1 MANAFQNQVMYTN
14 ETLRILVNNVVLGKK
29 VNRDFSK
36 KFNKSPGKIGDTFNI
51 RRPYKVTLNTGAAFS
66 ASDYTETSI
75 PLVVNTQ
82 KHADISF
89 TSADLTLKDEEY
101 SDRIIK
107 PSGVKLAQQVDIDGY
122 VNAKNTVGN
131 LSGTPGTAPNNVS
144 FLTALG
150 QRMDDFSIPRDK
162 RLLVIEQSGNASLV
176 NALSGF
182 FNNQKQVGDQYT
194 DGVFADNRATLGF
207 MMAMSQNVAR
217 HTTGPLGGAPVIN
230 GAGQGIATGWS
241 NTGTII
247 TNGWTA
253 AAAVRLNQGDVVT
266 FAGCF
271 AVNPITLASTGNL
284 MQFAVTAQTSSD
296 GAGNLTIPISP
307 QVITAG
313 PFQNV
318 SASPT
323 NGGAVAVAGTTGQV
337 YSRSLAWDEDA
348 FALAVVP
355 LENLA
360 MFGGWGD
367 VKSVEGFSLR
377 VFRQAAI
384 STDTVGG
391 RVDALYGWATPY
403 PEQAC
408 QFAGA

>member
-1 MANAFQNQVMYTN
+1 MANSFQNQVAYTN
-14 ETLRILVNNVVLGKK
+14 ETLRVLVNNIVLGKN

-36 KFNKSPGKIGDTFNI
+36 KFAKGPGKIGDTYNI
-51 RRPYKVTLNTGAAFS
+51 RRPYKTLLNTGAAFS
-66 ASDYTETSI
+66 ATDYTETSI

-82 KHADISF
+82 KHADVSF

-107 PSGVKLAQQVDIDGY
+107 PTGIKLAQQVDIDGY
-122 VNAKNTVGN
+122 VNAKNTIGN

-150 QRMDDFSIPRDK
+150 QRMDDFSVSRDK
-162 RLLVIEQSGNASLV
+162 RYLAIDQSSNASLV

-217 HTTGPLGGAPVIN
+217 HTVGPLGGSPVIN
-230 GAGQGIATGWS
+230 GASQGISAGWS
-241 NTGTII
+241 NTTNVI

-253 AAAVRLNQGDVVT
+253 AAAPRLNAGDVVT

-271 AVNPITLASTGNL
+271 AVNPVTLQSTGNL
-284 MQFAVTAQTSSD
+284 MQFVVTANVSSD
-296 GAGNLTIPISP
+296 ASGNATIPVSP
-307 QVITAG
+307 AIITGG

-323 NGGAVAVAGTTGQV
+323 NGGAVTPSGTASTA
-337 YSRSLAWDEDA
+337 YSRSMAWDEDA

-355 LENLA
+355 LEDLA
-360 MFGGWGD
+360 AFGGWGA
-367 VKSVEGFSLR
+367 VKSYDGFSVR

-408 QFAGA
+408 QFVGA